1 MKRRTFPAGLGA
13 TGVGATIMSPA
24 IVRAAGD
31 LATVEGKDALPPL
44 ANSACPMVTAQK

>member
-13 TGVGATIMSPA
+13 TGVPA

-31 LATVEGKDALPPL
+31 LATVEGEDALPPL
-44 ANSACPMVTAQK
+44 TSSACPMVTARK